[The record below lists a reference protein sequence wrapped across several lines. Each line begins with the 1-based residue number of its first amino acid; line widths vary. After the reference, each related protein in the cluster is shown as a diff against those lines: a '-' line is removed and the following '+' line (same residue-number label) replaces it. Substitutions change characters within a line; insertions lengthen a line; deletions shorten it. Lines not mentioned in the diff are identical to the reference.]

1 MRTVIVMLCAAIA
14 FMVFTQPEKQQATAQ
29 QELAKVEQTLNQIER
44 DQSQVTIEVLDTMN
58 KALERVTDMLEQ
70 HGKEIASI
78 EKCQQGESTV
88 ILGRLTALEEK
99 SSTTKFDGD
108 SSIEY
113 ECDCAAKLADHEK
126 RIAAL
131 EAKLATTT
139 STTSPQ
145 SNYMYPTVQP
155 LGSNGGS
162 TGGSTGTLAAGL
174 GSSGTQARQ
183 AQTSYGSAG
192 SAVVQTAS
200 APVYQAPPASTV
212 RTGPVRTLAAV
223 ATAPIARAGHWTYP
237 GEIGNHLAKD
247 HGVVPS
253 GMTRQ
258 QMLDLHDSLHEGT
271 QTNFQLSTP
280 MVNVQAFSPARPPL
294 IQRSQPAKA
303 PMQVQFSQCP
313 EGGCPPQTQVQRS
326 QSGGWYLGKNLGR
339 R

>member
-29 QELAKVEQTLNQIER
+29 QELAKVEQKLNQIER
-44 DQSQVTIEVLDTMN
+44 DPTQVTIEVLDKMN
-58 KALERVTDMLEQ
+58 EALERVTVMLEQ

-78 EKCQQGESTV
+78 EDCQQEDSAM

-108 SSIEY
+108 SSTAECMC

-131 EAKLATTT
+131 EAKLAATTT
-139 STTSPQ
+139 APQ
-145 SNYMYPTVQP
+145 ANYMYPTVQP

-200 APVYQAPPASTV
+200 APVYQAPRV
-212 RTGPVRTLAAV
+212 GPVRTLAAV

-237 GEIGNHLAKD
+237 GEISNHLAKD

-271 QTNFQLSTP
+271 QTNFSLSTP
-280 MVNVQAFSPARPPL
+280 MVNVQTFSPARSPL
-294 IQRSQPAKA
+294 IQRSQPVQA

-326 QSGGWYLGKNLGR
+326 QSGGWYLGKNIGR

>member
-14 FMVFTQPEKQQATAQ
+14 FMVFTQPEKSPQAQ
-29 QELAKVEQTLNQIER
+29 VQELGKSIER
-44 DQSQVTIEVLDTMN
+44 IENDPNQLTVEALDRIN
-58 KALERVTDMLEQ
+58 NALEALTESVIQ
-70 HGKEIASI
+70 QSVEIAAV
-78 EKCQQGESTV
+78 EKCQQSDSAELRAKLVAFESKTQDAV
-88 ILGRLTALEEK
+88 K
-99 SSTTKFDGD
+99 SDGG
-108 SSIEY
+108 S
-113 ECDCAAKLADHEK
+113 ECECNCAAELESLKQ
-126 RIAAL
+126 RVAAL
-131 EAKLATTT
+131 EARCPAAVEVK
-139 STTSPQ
+139 

-183 AQTSYGSAG
+183 AQTSFGSAG

-200 APVYQAPPASTV
+200 APVYQTP

-280 MVNVQAFSPARPPL
+280 MVNAQTFSPARPPL
-294 IQRSQPAKA
+294 IQRSQPVQV
-303 PMQVQFSQCP
+303 PMQTQFSQCP
-313 EGGCPPQTQVQRS
+313 EGGCPPQTQVQRP